1 MPILPDREKPS
12 AKTPGIEEYE
22 WQIETLIV
30 SLYIRKFSLKLPRKI
45 EDVLTILERKAQNS
59 LPQERHLFLP
69 KDTTR
74 SAELIKPYADLIVQ
88 GNVVEDKMIL
98 DRDGY
103 FTGYNVTSKAP
114 DGHLD
119 IKLLRFLANGTVI
132 QLFAEKGRFPWLQNL
147 KGKLSIICS
156 DKVPPEKA
164 RAHLEA
170 FIHAPY

>member
-1 MPILPDREKPS
+1 MPSPDKEPTS

-22 WQIETLIV
+22 WRVEASIV

-59 LPQERHLFLP
+59 LPQERRLFLP
-69 KDTTR
+69 KGTTR
-74 SAELIKPYADLIVQ
+74 SAALIKPYAALIVQ

-103 FTGYNVTSKAP
+103 FTGYNATSKAP
-114 DGHLD
+114 DGHLN
-119 IKLLRFLANGTVI
+119 IRLLRFLANGAVI
-132 QLFAEKGRFPWLQNL
+132 QIFAEKRRFPWLENL
-147 KGKLSIICS
+147 RGEVSVICS